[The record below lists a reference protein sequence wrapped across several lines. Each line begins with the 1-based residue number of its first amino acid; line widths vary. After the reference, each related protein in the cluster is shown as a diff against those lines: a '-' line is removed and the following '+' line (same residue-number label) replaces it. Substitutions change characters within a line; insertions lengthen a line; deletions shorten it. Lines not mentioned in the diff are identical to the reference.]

1 MITKKAKRQLGDPVS
16 TPKRMTIAVL
26 SQPKVRVKI
35 NLTDSD
41 YDDAAKKQ
49 SLKQIK
55 SEMRKIKTLLKDQ
68 YSLIAK
74 KKHSTSD

>member
-1 MITKKAKRQLGDPVS
+1 
-16 TPKRMTIAVL
+16 MTIAVL

-55 SEMRKIKTLLKDQ
+55 SEMRKIKTLLKD
-68 YSLIAK
+68 
-74 KKHSTSD
+74 